1 MQHSEITQDGVTW
14 PTSFMA
20 LAPSER
26 LIVWAFRRW
35 VLGLRRNDGAQW
47 TIVGK
52 EFSRQ
57 FDRHDGTIALA
68 GFARLI
74 DGLQRRARRVMHIHQ
89 VCCPCL
95 SADEVCLVA
104 LVAACQAPVPS
115 AARARAEWLVRGD
128 GVGDLLDAGTRL
140 ACLMLRHGLSLPQ
153 RSQAKIPVRDTA
165 PEAVIL
171 H

>member
-1 MQHSEITQDGVTW
+1 MQQSELMQDGVTW

-35 VLGLRRNDGAQW
+35 VSGLRRNDGTQW
-47 TIVGK
+47 TIVSK

-57 FDRHDGTIALA
+57 FDGRDATMALA

-74 DGLQRRARRVMHIHQ
+74 DGLLRRARRVMHLHQ

-104 LVAACQAPVPS
+104 LVAACQGPAPS
-115 AARARAEWLVRGD
+115 TARARAEWLVRGD
-128 GVGDLLDAGTRL
+128 GVGDLLEAGTQL
-140 ACLMLRHGLSLPQ
+140 AFLMRRHGMSLPQ
-153 RSQAKIPVRDTA
+153 RSPAAVPAYEAPLEPVT
-165 PEAVIL
+165 V